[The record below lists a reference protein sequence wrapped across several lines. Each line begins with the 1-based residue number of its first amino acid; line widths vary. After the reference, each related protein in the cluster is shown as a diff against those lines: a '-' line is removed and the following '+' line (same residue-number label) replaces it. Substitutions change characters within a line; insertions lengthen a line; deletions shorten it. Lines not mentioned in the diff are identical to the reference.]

1 MLCISKSLLRGVKS
15 RLNKQFFGGIPI
27 DAKMSTNHLYIPE
40 QSGNGTDHLTILLL
54 GIYRLHPASF
64 AHADHIKDDW
74 FGIRPFAQHF
84 EGSTYS
90 KTNEESSAEQ
100 QKLYIFFKKLPTV
113 MTESFICLR
122 HPVGIFLLF
131 YRSSCFIICI

>member
-1 MLCISKSLLRGVKS
+1 MLCMSKSLFRGVQS

-54 GIYRLHPASF
+54 GIYRLNPCSYAL
-64 AHADHIKDDW
+64 ADHIKDDW
-74 FGIRPFAQHF
+74 FGIRPFAQHV
-84 EGSTYS
+84 EEPIYS

-100 QKLYIFFKKLPTV
+100 QKLYIFF
-113 MTESFICLR
+113 
-122 HPVGIFLLF
+122 
-131 YRSSCFIICI
+131 